1 MSQLKNNLTMCE
13 VLIMEKNYKEYITD
27 KAIVRIH
34 GEVDEEHLKKAT
46 IRFLQEVQKE
56 NRMKAKQQAERSKTG
71 I

>member
-1 MSQLKNNLTMCE
+1 
-13 VLIMEKNYKEYITD
+13 MEKNYKEYITD